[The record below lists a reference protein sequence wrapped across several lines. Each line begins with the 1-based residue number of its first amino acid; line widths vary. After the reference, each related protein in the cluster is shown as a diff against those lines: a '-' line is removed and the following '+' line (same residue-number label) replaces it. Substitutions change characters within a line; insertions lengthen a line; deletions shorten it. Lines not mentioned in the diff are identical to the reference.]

1 MDDYTDVKELLKPRR
16 DITASDRLR
25 MKVNRALEKTDRK
38 LLIRKWI
45 FGGISLSA
53 IAAVLLLV
61 L

>member
-45 FGGISLSA
+45 FG
-53 IAAVLLLV
+53 
-61 L
+61 